1 MKPKPLVI
9 FVAGAR
15 PNFMKIAPLA
25 AAARRMK
32 GLDFTIVHTGQHY
45 DAAMSDLFFKELEI
59 PEPDVNLGVGSGTHA
74 QQTAA
79 IMTGFEEVVGT
90 RKPDM
95 VVVVGDVNSTIA
107 CALVS
112 VKLGIAAAHVE
123 AGLRSFDRAMP
134 EEINRLL
141 TDSISDFLF
150 VTEQSAVDNLE
161 KEGIDKAKVFLH
173 GNVMIDTLLRFRD
186 RASESR
192 IREKLDLEERGY
204 APITLHRPSNVDT
217 PEPLIRI
224 LDAFRALDGSVPL
237 LWPIHP
243 RTAASLDRFGLK
255 GRLKEIKGLRT
266 TPPLGYIDF
275 LKLQSDARVI
285 ITDSGGIQEE
295 ANILKVPCVTLRENT
310 ERPSTVDCGGNVIVG
325 NDTAAIVDNV
335 KRMLE
340 MDRNEISSPPLWDG
354 KAAER
359 IMETIGKVIDA

>member
-1 MKPKPLVI
+1 MEHKPLII

-32 GLDFTIVHTGQHY
+32 GIDFTIVHTGQHY

-79 IMTGFEEVVGT
+79 IMTGFEEVVNT
-90 RKPDM
+90 KRPAM

-112 VKLGIAAAHVE
+112 VKLGIKVAHVE
-123 AGLRSFDRAMP
+123 AGLRSFDRNMP

-141 TDSISDFLF
+141 TDSISDYLF
-150 VTEQSAVDNLE
+150 VTEQSAVDNLMH
-161 KEGIDKAKVFLH
+161 EGIDPAKVFFH
-173 GNVMIDTLLRFRD
+173 GNVMIDTLLRFKA
-186 RASESR
+186 RAAESR
-192 IREKLDLEERGY
+192 IREELGLKEQGY

-217 PEPLIRI
+217 PDPLNRI
-224 LDAFRALDGSVPL
+224 LDAFCELDGSVPL

-243 RTAASLDRFGLK
+243 RTTASLKRFGLK
-255 GRLKEIKGLRT
+255 KRLDEIKALRI

-275 LKLQSDARVI
+275 LKLQSDAKVI

-325 NDTAAIVDNV
+325 NDTAAIVNNV
-335 KRMLE
+335 KRMLDL
-340 MDRNEISSPPLWDG
+340 DRAEISSPPKWDG
-354 KAAER
+354 KAADR
-359 IMETIGKVIDA
+359 IMETLNKVIN